1 MREIRTIGD
10 DVLRKTSETVTSFDS
25 SLDDLYNEMST
36 VMYQNDGVGLAAPQI
51 GLNKRIIVI
60 DDNKSACM
68 MINPKIT
75 WWSIEKVGFDEGCL
89 SVPGEHGMISRPR
102 SVKIKFQTKD
112 GKFKHWRL
120 DGLKAR
126 VVQHEIDHLD
136 GVLFVDYL

>member
-10 DVLRKTSETVTSFDS
+10 DVLRETSEIVTTFDS

-60 DDNKSACM
+60 DDNKTACM
-68 MINPKIT
+68 MINLKIT
-75 WWSIEKVGFDEGCL
+75 WWCIEKVGFDEGCL

-112 GKFKHWRL
+112 GKFIH
-120 DGLKAR
+120 
-126 VVQHEIDHLD
+126 
-136 GVLFVDYL
+136 